1 MTVRQTKPGFNFGQ
15 NENCKENMLCFNL
28 EIFYFGK
35 KFLFNDEWGGGAQR
49 ETWGTLNDFVTLT
62 WNDMPLTAVKIVRP
76 LLFREKKRF
85 QPSVSGSIVHLNPL
99 TSSLCC
105 VSVCVSCRLFLV
117 KAPLSVI
124 IQPPSLLLPGRSLGF
139 LVAKATLELVGHASV
154 SESVTLLNFIIMKS
168 YQYSLVSIPKIS
180 SK

>member
-35 KFLFNDEWGGGAQR
+35 QFLYNDDRGGSAKLR
-49 ETWGTLNDFVTLT
+49 TLGTLNDFVTLT
-62 WNDMPLTAVKIVRP
+62 
-76 LLFREKKRF
+76 
-85 QPSVSGSIVHLNPL
+85 
-99 TSSLCC
+99 CC

-124 IQPPSLLLPGRSLGF
+124 IQPPSLLLPGRSLDF

-168 YQYSLVSIPKIS
+168 YQYSLVSIPKLS
-180 SK
+180 SKLN